1 MGMLQYLAPVLQ
13 FLVGLLIVGEEMP
26 ATRWIGFGLV
36 WIALLVLSVD
46 GLRASRRSRAAQQP
60 GATVP
65 ALEPAG

>member
-13 FLVGLLIVGEEMP
+13 FLVGLTIAGEAMP

-36 WIALLVLSVD
+36 WIALVVLSVD
-46 GLRASRRSRAAQQP
+46 GLRASRRARAHKA

>member
-13 FLVGLLIVGEEMP
+13 FLVGLLIVGEAMP

-36 WIALLVLSVD
+36 WIALVVLSVD
-46 GLRASRRSRAAQQP
+46 ALRASRRARSARP